1 MKFFSLPEHIR
12 ESIRK
17 FERKYRGYYP
27 LFFFLEALFLIFNI
41 LTPLLIKSTIDSAF
55 YKGSVREILLF
66 AGLYLLVLILQSF
79 VMYKLNYSA
88 ARYLVNNSRIRETR
102 STYAKLLS
110 LPLDHLSPQNAGD
123 YLSVFTRDIPKAVS
137 GIYLGRLQILFNLG
151 FFAVVLV
158 VLFFLNVKLTIAVL
172 VSIFLFYLST
182 LFFKKLVIRTS
193 QKDQESYQTFM
204 KRAREVIEGT
214 STLKQ
219 FSASSLLKNFLD
231 SSAREWSRANIK
243 YSVASELSNTNIDM
257 NRWIGSTLVLAFGIY
272 LLWKEEISVGTL
284 VAFQAYMS
292 WIYDTVRMVLTG
304 LTTFFSSLPNWENFT
319 RIFSLPFE
327 KTSGRNLEEFEK
339 LEAEHVEFS
348 YSGNTVLTNIDMKIK
363 RGDKIAIVGASG
375 VGKSTLVS
383 LFNRLLSPTKGKILI
398 NNIPIEEYSLSSLR
412 KSIILVRSNDMLFD
426 TSIRN
431 NITFFEH
438 FPKEEIEKVLKIC
451 ECDFV
456 ERLENG
462 IDTPVGEK
470 GAKLS
475 DGQRQ
480 RILLARALLRKP
492 EVLILDEATSGIDSE
507 TEERILERILKEI
520 NTVIIISHRL
530 STIKKARK
538 VYVLDSG
545 RILDSGTHE
554 ELMSRCERYRE
565 LLEKQFI
572 KK

>member
-1 MKFFSLPEHIR
+1 
-12 ESIRK
+12 
-17 FERKYRGYYP
+17 
-27 LFFFLEALFLIFNI
+27 
-41 LTPLLIKSTIDSAF
+41 
-55 YKGSVREILLF
+55 
-66 AGLYLLVLILQSF
+66 
-79 VMYKLNYSA
+79 
-88 ARYLVNNSRIRETR
+88 
-102 STYAKLLS
+102 
-110 LPLDHLSPQNAGD
+110 
-123 YLSVFTRDIPKAVS
+123 
-137 GIYLGRLQILFNLG
+137 
-151 FFAVVLV
+151 V

-284 VAFQAYMS
+284 VAFQAYMN

-530 STIKKARK
+530 STVRKASKIILMNGGK
-538 VYVLDSG
+538 VEAE
-545 RILDSGTHE
+545 GTHE
-554 ELMSRCERYRE
+554 ELMEKSPLYRNIVKNQ
-565 LLEKQFI
+565 LVM
-572 KK
+572 